1 MMAKTQDVAALGYP
15 FRVVPEDGAYFI
27 EVPDLPGCITAA
39 DTADEIV
46 PMVTEAVR
54 GWIHAAEE
62 LGRPVPGPGGVG
74 SAYTG
79 AVQAEREQTGSKP
92 RSRRVKVS

>member
-1 MMAKTQDVAALGYP
+1 MTRTEDVAALGYP

-27 EVPDLPGCITAA
+27 EVPHLPGCITAA

-54 GWIHAAEE
+54 GWIHVAQE
-62 LGRPVPGPGGVG
+62 LGRPVPGPG
-74 SAYTG
+74 SARATAYTP
-79 AVQAEREQTGSKP
+79 AVKAAQP
-92 RSRRVKVS
+92 RTRARRVNVS